1 MATVIVIGAGLGGM
15 SAAYELKAELGKQHE
30 VILINDKPDFEFTP
44 SNPWI
49 AVQWRERKETSIPIE
64 PHVKK
69 KGIRFIHAALTE
81 LQPAVQQ
88 LTLSDGQT
96 LRYDFLAI
104 CTGPALAF
112 DEVAGAGPESGGTTS
127 VCTLSHAEECRHSVS
142 ALVDDPGPVIVG
154 AMPGASCFGPA
165 YEYAFI
171 LDRNLRDKKVR
182 KNVPMTFVTSEPYI
196 GHLGLNG
203 VGDSKGMLESEL
215 RMRDVQWICNARTV
229 AAQDGQMTV
238 EELDDEGNIK
248 RTHTL
253 PYKHAMMLPAF
264 VGIAPLRGIEGLV
277 NPRGFVIVDEH
288 QRNPAFPQI
297 YAAGVCIAIA
307 PPHKTPVPT
316 GVPKTGYM
324 IEAMV
329 RTLSHNIKAELSG
342 QPPVT
347 KAVWNAICLA
357 DMGDTGAAF
366 VAMPQI
372 PPRNVA

>member
-81 LQPAVQQ
+81 LQPAAQQ

-112 DEVAGAGPESGGTTS
+112 DEVTGAGPESGGTTS

-142 ALVDDPGPVIVG
+142 ALVDEPGPVIVG

-171 LDRNLRDKKVR
+171 LDRHLRDKKVR
-182 KNVPMTFVTSEPYI
+182 KNVP
-196 GHLGLNG
+196 
-203 VGDSKGMLESEL
+203 
-215 RMRDVQWICNARTV
+215 
-229 AAQDGQMTV
+229 
-238 EELDDEGNIK
+238 
-248 RTHTL
+248 
-253 PYKHAMMLPAF
+253 
-264 VGIAPLRGIEGLV
+264 
-277 NPRGFVIVDEH
+277 
-288 QRNPAFPQI
+288 
-297 YAAGVCIAIA
+297 
-307 PPHKTPVPT
+307 
-316 GVPKTGYM
+316 
-324 IEAMV
+324 
-329 RTLSHNIKAELSG
+329 
-342 QPPVT
+342 
-347 KAVWNAICLA
+347 
-357 DMGDTGAAF
+357 
-366 VAMPQI
+366 
-372 PPRNVA
+372 

>member
-81 LQPAVQQ
+81 LQPAAQQ
-88 LTLSDGQT
+88 LTISDGQT

-112 DEVAGAGPESGGTTS
+112 DEVTGAGPEPGGTTS

-142 ALVDDPGPVIVG
+142 ALVDEPGPVIVG

-171 LDRNLRDKKVR
+171 LDRHLRDKKVR

-238 EELDDEGNIK
+238 EELTM
-248 RTHTL
+248 RATSSAPTL
-253 PYKHAMMLPAF
+253 CPT
-264 VGIAPLRGIEGLV
+264 
-277 NPRGFVIVDEH
+277 N
-288 QRNPAFPQI
+288 
-297 YAAGVCIAIA
+297 
-307 PPHKTPVPT
+307 TP
-316 GVPKTGYM
+316 
-324 IEAMV
+324 
-329 RTLSHNIKAELSG
+329 
-342 QPPVT
+342 
-347 KAVWNAICLA
+347 
-357 DMGDTGAAF
+357 
-366 VAMPQI
+366 
-372 PPRNVA
+372 